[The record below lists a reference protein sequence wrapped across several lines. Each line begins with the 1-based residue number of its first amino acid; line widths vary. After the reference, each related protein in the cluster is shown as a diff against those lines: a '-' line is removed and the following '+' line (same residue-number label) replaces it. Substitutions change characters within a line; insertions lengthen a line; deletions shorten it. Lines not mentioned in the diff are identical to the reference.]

1 MKKSVAIIGT
11 GISGLTVAYKLNR
24 MCDISVF
31 EKSDRIGGHT
41 ATVDFDLD
49 GKSYSIDTGFI
60 VFNDWTY
67 PHFIRLLDELGVQAQ
82 PTSMGFSVSCA
93 ESGLEYAGN
102 DLNALFAQRSNLV
115 SLRFLGMLKDIIRFN
130 FSAERDLSKGTI
142 SENMTLGKYLDD
154 NGYGETFARYYLVPM
169 GAAIWSASLANM
181 RNFPIR
187 FFISFFRNHG
197 LLNIF
202 NRPQWRVIKG
212 GSKQYLAPLTNGF
225 SDNIE
230 TNADIKTI
238 KRNDNGVVL
247 VFENGEERMFDEVV
261 LATHS
266 DQALAL
272 LDEPTSE
279 EQEILCAIPYEEN
292 SVILHYDDS
301 LLPFSKRTWS
311 SWNYRMTGA
320 SDEARLPI
328 VTYDMNI
335 LQGLGETAEGK
346 TFCVSLNADEFVNP
360 EKVIGRYSYSHPQ
373 FTEAGMDA
381 QSRWPEINGQR
392 NTWYCGAYWAN
403 GFHEDGVVSALRVA
417 ERFCANIDE

>member
-11 GISGLTVAYKLNR
+11 GISGLTAAYKLNR
-24 MCDISVF
+24 LCDITVF

-49 GKSYSIDTGFI
+49 GKSYAIDTGFI

-67 PHFIRLLDELGVQAQ
+67 PNFIRLLDEIGVQAQ

-102 DLNALFAQRSNLV
+102 GLNALFAQRANLV
-115 SLRFLGMLKDIIRFN
+115 SPRFLGMLKDIIRFN
-130 FSAERDLSKGTI
+130 YSAERDLLNGTI
-142 SENMTLGKYLDD
+142 PKDMTLGAYLDEK
-154 NGYGETFARYYLVPM
+154 GYGEVFARYYLVPM

-181 RNFPIR
+181 RNFPIQ
-187 FFISFFRNHG
+187 FFVSFFRNHG

-212 GSKQYLAPLTNGF
+212 GSKQYLGPLTEDF
-225 SDNIE
+225 SERIE
-230 TNADIKTI
+230 TNAQIKTI
-238 KRNDNGVVL
+238 KRHNRHVVI
-247 VFENGEERMFDEVV
+247 VFDDGAERVFDDVV

-266 DQALAL
+266 DEALAL
-272 LDEPTSE
+272 LSDATSE
-279 EQEILCAIPYEEN
+279 EQEVLSAIPYEEN
-292 SVILHYDDS
+292 SATLHYDES
-301 LLPFSKRTWS
+301 LLPHSKRTWS

-320 SDEARLPI
+320 ADEARLPI

-335 LQGLGETAEGK
+335 LQGLDSTEGK
-346 TFCVSLNADEFVNP
+346 TFCVSLNADEFINP
-360 EKVIGRYSYSHPQ
+360 EKVIGRYRYAHPQ
-373 FTEAGMDA
+373 FTEAGAKA

-403 GFHEDGVVSALRVA
+403 GFHEDGVVSGLRVA
-417 ERFCANIDE
+417 ERFCASIND

>member
-1 MKKSVAIIGT
+1 MKKSLAIIGS
-11 GISGLTVAYKLNR
+11 GISGLTAAYKLNR
-24 MCDISVF
+24 FCDITVF

-49 GKSYSIDTGFI
+49 GLSYSIDTGFI

-67 PHFIRLLDELGVQAQ
+67 PHFIRLLEEIGVQAQ

-115 SLRFLGMLKDIIRFN
+115 SPRFIGMLKDIIRFN
-130 FSAERDLSKGTI
+130 YSAERDLIDGRI
-142 SENMTLGKYLDD
+142 PENATLGQYLDD
-154 NGYGETFARYYLVPM
+154 KGYGEMFARYYLVPM
-169 GAAIWSASLANM
+169 GAAIWSASLTNM
-181 RNFPIR
+181 RNFPVR

-212 GSKQYLAPLTNGF
+212 GSKQYLGPLTETF
-225 SDNIE
+225 SDRIE
-230 TNADIKTI
+230 TNANITTI
-238 KRNDNGVVL
+238 KRNNNGVVI
-247 VFENGEERMFDEVV
+247 VFENGDERMFDEVV

-272 LDEPTSE
+272 LSDPTNE
-279 EQEILCAIPYEEN
+279 EQEILSAIPYEEN
-292 SVILHYDDS
+292 SVILHYDES
-301 LLPFSKRTWS
+301 LLPASKRTWS
-311 SWNYRMTGA
+311 SWNYRMTG
-320 SDEARLPI
+320 SVDEERLPI

-335 LQGLGETAEGK
+335 LQGLGAETKGK
-346 TFCVSLNADEFVNP
+346 RFCVSLNADEYINP
-360 EKVIGRYSYSHPQ
+360 EKVVGRYNYAHPQ
-373 FTEAGMDA
+373 FTEAGTKA

-417 ERFCANIDE
+417 ERFCANTD